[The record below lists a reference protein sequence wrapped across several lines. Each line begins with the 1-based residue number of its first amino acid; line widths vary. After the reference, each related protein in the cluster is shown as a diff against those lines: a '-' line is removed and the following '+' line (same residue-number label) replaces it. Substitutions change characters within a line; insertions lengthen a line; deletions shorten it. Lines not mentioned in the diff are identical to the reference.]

1 MEFSDYIVYVDESGD
16 HSLTSINPDY
26 PVFVL
31 CFCII
36 NKEKYLQQIV
46 PELQR
51 LKMQTFGHDQII
63 IHEHDL
69 RKKKGDFCQLNKELR
84 EQFMEGLSAV
94 MDDADLTIVAVVIEK
109 ERHLQKYTNPYH
121 PYHLALQFGL
131 ERIYS
136 FLKEREQHDKIT
148 HVIFEERGP
157 KEDMELEL
165 EFRRVRDGQNR
176 AKKLL
181 PFNIV
186 MASKKSNSTGLQLAD
201 ITARPLGL
209 SVLRPEQK
217 NQALDIIKKKLYRG
231 RFDCVTGNGLK
242 VFP

>member
-16 HSLTSINPDY
+16 HSLTSINADY

-36 NKEKYLQQIV
+36 NKEKYQQQLV
-46 PELQR
+46 PAIQQ

-69 RKKKGDFCQLNKELR
+69 RKKKGDFSQLNKERR
-84 EQFMEGLSAV
+84 EKFMFELSTM
-94 MDDADLTIVAVVIEK
+94 MDGADITIVGVVIEK
-109 ERHLQKYTNPYH
+109 NHHLQKYSNPYH

-136 FLKEREQHDKIT
+136 FLKEHNQHDKIT
-148 HVIFEERGP
+148 HVIFEERGS

-165 EFRRVRDGQNR
+165 EFRRLCDGHNR

-181 PFNIV
+181 PLEII

-217 NQALDIIKKKLYRG
+217 NQAFDILEKKLYRG
-231 RFDCVTGNGLK
+231 RFDCVAGNGLN

>member
-31 CFCII
+31 CFCIL
-36 NKEKYLQQIV
+36 NKETYIDQIV
-46 PELQR
+46 PKIQR
-51 LKMQTFGHDQII
+51 LKIQTFGHDQII
-63 IHEHDL
+63 IHEHDM
-69 RKKKGDFCQLNKELR
+69 RKKKGDFSQLNKLLR
-84 EQFMEGLSAV
+84 EQFMSGLSRV
-94 MDDADLTIVAVVIEK
+94 MEGADLTIIAVVIDK
-109 ERHLQKYTNPYH
+109 ERHINKYMNPFH

-136 FLKEREQHDKIT
+136 FLKERGQEKKTT

-176 AKKLL
+176 SKITL
-181 PFNIV
+181 PFDIV
-186 MASKKSNSTGLQLAD
+186 LASKKSNSTGLQLAD

-209 SVLRPEQK
+209 SVIRPEQK
-217 NQALDIIKKKLYRG
+217 NQALDIIKTKLYRG
-231 RFDCVTGNGLK
+231 RHDCVSGNGLK